1 MRPSRA
7 QYEEIREREQRVN
20 EQRNVGRRFALENS
34 PPAAA
39 VSTLA
44 LCNTMSALSF
54 LFASGLNYIC
64 VQTNQQ
70 PTKRLAHARRGAA
83 RRGRAVGGGRRTQR
97 AANKKKERFMCFLQ
111 FLHNNRCLTEGPVR
125 REEVRHALSHAK
137 SCIGTKRAS
146 MLTSFFVL
154 F

>member
-20 EQRNVGRRFALENS
+20 EQRNVGRRSALENS

-83 RRGRAVGGGRRTQR
+83 RCGAAGSGGGRW
-97 AANKKKERFMCFLQ
+97 AAPAARGEQK
-111 FLHNNRCLTEGPVR
+111 
-125 REEVRHALSHAK
+125 
-137 SCIGTKRAS
+137 KRAFHV
-146 MLTSFFVL
+146 FFAVPAQQSL
-154 F
+154 SDGGAGKTRRGASCFVTR